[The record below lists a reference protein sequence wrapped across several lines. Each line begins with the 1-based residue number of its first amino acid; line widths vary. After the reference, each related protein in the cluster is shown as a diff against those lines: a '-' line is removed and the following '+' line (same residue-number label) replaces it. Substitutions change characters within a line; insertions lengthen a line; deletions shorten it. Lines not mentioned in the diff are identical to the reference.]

1 MMDRSITLLLFLC
14 LLPVFSQAQTRS
26 EGPSEL
32 NILDPETVYSFTGAN
47 GEGFLRRSPV
57 NLPQPI
63 YQDETTGLVP
73 LTFTILPDG
82 SVEDVRLDPPL
93 LPGTS
98 RNMVNAAVKAVE
110 QWEFAPLPES
120 MGDELMP
127 VKVVI
132 QYNEPGS
139 GVLYASDGSCT
150 MKGLDARKP
159 AHIYSPTGTTEE
171 GGIVNAVVGLRPD
184 GTIRGI
190 YRYFG
195 VREDVPV
202 PARLGIISYEA
213 LQKWT
218 FTALPETSE
227 EDETV
232 QVDQEI
238 VVTLR
243 FQANPESLSYSVS
256 D

>member
-1 MMDRSITLLLFLC
+1 MDRLIGLLFFLC

-26 EGPSEL
+26 EGPAEI

-47 GEGFLRRSPV
+47 GEGFLRRSPI

-63 YQDETTGLVP
+63 YLDKTTGLVP
-73 LTFTILPDG
+73 LAFTILPDG

-98 RNMVNAAVKAVE
+98 RNMINAAVKAVE
-110 QWEFAPLPES
+110 QWEFAPLPET
-120 MGDELMP
+120 MEDELMA

-132 QYNEPGS
+132 QYNELGS

-159 AHIYSPTGTTEE
+159 AHIYSPVGTSEE

-184 GTIRGI
+184 GSIRGI

-213 LQKWT
+213 LLNWT
-218 FTALPETSE
+218 FTALPEPTA
-227 EDETV
+227 EDEMV

-238 VVTLR
+238 TVTLR
-243 FQANPESLSYSVS
+243 FQGNPEANLSLQAM

>member
-1 MMDRSITLLLFLC
+1 MDRSIALLFSLC
-14 LLPVFSQAQTRS
+14 LLPLFPQAQTRS

-63 YQDETTGLVP
+63 YQEETTGLVP
-73 LTFTILPDG
+73 LTFVILPDG
-82 SVEDVRLDPPL
+82 SVEEVRLDPPL

-120 MGDELMP
+120 MEAELMA

-150 MKGLDARKP
+150 MKGLEERKP

-171 GGIVNAVVGLRPD
+171 SGIVNAVVGVRPD

-202 PARLGIISYEA
+202 PARLGIISYET
-213 LQKWT
+213 LQSWT
-218 FTALPETSE
+218 FTALPEPSAE
-227 EDETV
+227 EEEA

-238 VVTLR
+238 IVTLR
-243 FQANPESLSYSVS
+243 FRGNPSLSVL

>member
-1 MMDRSITLLLFLC
+1 MMDRPLLLLFSLC
-14 LLPVFSQAQTRS
+14 CFPLLSHAQTRS
-26 EGPSEL
+26 EAPAEL

-63 YQDETTGLVP
+63 YVESATGLVP
-73 LTFTILPDG
+73 LTFVILPDG
-82 SVEDVRLDPPL
+82 SVKDVRLDPPL

-98 RNMVNAAVKAVE
+98 REMVTAAIKAVE

-120 MGDELMP
+120 MGEEEMP

-150 MKGLDARKP
+150 MQGLDERKP
-159 AHIYSPTGTTEE
+159 AHIYSPTGTSDE
-171 GGIVNAVVGLRPD
+171 GGIVNAVVGVRPD

-202 PARLGIISYEA
+202 PARLGIISYET
-213 LQKWT
+213 LQRWT
-218 FTALPETSE
+218 FTALPEPTG
-227 EDETV
+227 DEPML
-232 QVDQEI
+232 QDQEI

-243 FQANPESLSYSVS
+243 FRASSLAQ
-256 D
+256 